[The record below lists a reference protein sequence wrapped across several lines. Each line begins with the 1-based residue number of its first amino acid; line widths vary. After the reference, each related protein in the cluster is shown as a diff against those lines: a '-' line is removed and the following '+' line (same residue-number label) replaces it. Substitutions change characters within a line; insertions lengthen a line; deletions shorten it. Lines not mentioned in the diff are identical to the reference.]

1 MINSPIIEKFKS
13 LMPYF
18 LLAVLIIAV
27 YRISGELRFLVD
39 FVRWAWGVMSPFFY
53 GFLLAYVINIP
64 CGSIQ
69 RLIMKTKDEFNME
82 NNFIVKRRKSISL
95 LTVML
100 VLAIIIM
107 LLLNW
112 IIPAIVSSVILLID
126 SVADNW
132 ENVVELIDNFNDLE
146 ILDIQISEE
155 VIFNWLWGAI
165 GNIGIDRLVAPFTA
179 IMGAANVVFRG
190 LIAFIASIYIMIEKE
205 RCKAYIDK
213 LLRIF
218 TTVKFR
224 TTVKEIFGGLN
235 KNLRQYIHTQTIGG
249 IILAVMSMI
258 ALIIMGSPFFLLIG
272 ITLWIANYIPY
283 FGSIVATIVAIL
295 IVAFDQGITMGL
307 IAAVALLLIQQV
319 EVNII
324 QPKLMS
330 DAFSMSPLLVIIS
343 ISIGGAIG
351 GILGMIVVIP
361 IVAVLKDM
369 FEGIV
374 AYYERKKFGNLSL
387 HPEHEE

>member
-1 MINSPIIEKFKS
+1 MINSPTIEKLKS

-18 LLAVLIIAV
+18 LLAILVIAA
-27 YRISGELRFLVD
+27 YRISGELMF
-39 FVRWAWGVMSPFFY
+39 FVNFIRWAWGVMSPFFY

-69 RLIMKTKDEFNME
+69 KLLQKTQIQ
-82 NNFIVKRRKSISL
+82 FITKRRKSLSLIS
-95 LTVML
+95 VML
-100 VLAIIIM
+100 ILALIVVLS
-107 LLLNW
+107 LNW
-112 IIPAIVSSVILLID
+112 IIPAIVGSAILLID
-126 SVADNW
+126 SITDNW
-132 ENVVELIDNFNDLE
+132 ENIVQFIDNFNELE
-146 ILDIQISEE
+146 LFEISEE
-155 VIFNWLWGAI
+155 AIFYWLWGAI
-165 GNIGIDRLVAPFTA
+165 GNIGIDRLAAPFSA
-179 IMGAANVVFRG
+179 IVGAANVIFRG
-190 LIAFIASIYIMIEKE
+190 LISFIASIYIMIEKE
-205 RCKAYIDK
+205 KCKAYIDK

-224 TTVKEIFGGLN
+224 TTVKEIFSGLN

-249 IILAVMSMI
+249 IILGVMSMI

-272 ITLWIANYIPY
+272 IMLWVANYIPY

-295 IVAFDQGITMGL
+295 IVAFTEGITMGV

-330 DAFSMSPLLVIIS
+330 SAFSMSPLLVIIS

-361 IVAVLKDM
+361 IVAVMKDM
-369 FEGIV
+369 FDGIV
-374 AYYERKKFGNLSL
+374 AYYERKKFGTLYT
-387 HPEHEE
+387 EESEINELGQKK